1 MHEDT
6 KELNEK
12 FLKLGYKPTYD
23 EVVMQQRIE
32 FIEEEFTELV
42 AAVYEDNQAEALDA
56 LVDIVVMA
64 MGTAWAMSWDF
75 ETAWNKV
82 HKANM
87 EKYAVRG
94 KADGNRIVICKLVKP
109 PSWVHPDLQDCVGE

>member
-6 KELNEK
+6 RELNEK
-12 FLKLGYKPTYD
+12 FLKLGFKPEYN
-23 EVVMQQRIE
+23 EPEMHQRIA
-32 FIEEEFTELV
+32 FIEEELNELV
-42 AAVYEDNQAEALDA
+42 MAVDDDDQAEALDA

-75 ETAWNKV
+75 EKAWAKV

-94 KADGNRIVICKLVKP
+94 KEDENRVVVCKLVKP
-109 PSWVHPDLQDCVGE
+109 SSWVHPDLRDCVFE